1 MTGECWLPPKKD
13 TPHPRAKEKPQQE
26 GRRGEIALR
35 IKPHT
40 HQGCSEGSNKTLCL
54 PGDPKETE
62 PDLCLSVSCRGT
74 GQQWP
79 AAWAGALGAP
89 DVGVAEAILEKV
101 TINPNIELPELIQ
114 DCGNRLLEGTDKTLC
129 TPGPRR
135 KEQ

>member
-1 MTGECWLPPKKD
+1 M
-13 TPHPRAKEKPQQE
+13 
-26 GRRGEIALR
+26 
-35 IKPHT
+35 
-40 HQGCSEGSNKTLCL
+40 
-54 PGDPKETE
+54 
-62 PDLCLSVSCRGT
+62 SVTCRGT

-114 DCGNRLLEGTDKTLC
+114 DCGNRLLEGTNRILC
-129 TPGPRR
+129 ILGPRR